1 MPCEVIDMSKIFS
14 KLLGLSPPAPP
25 QVMSADAVPP
35 PPTTDEAR
43 LAAESR
49 DEMLRK
55 RGRRSTILTGPEGA
69 AAGQTRT
76 TTLIGN

>member
-1 MPCEVIDMSKIFS
+1 MSKLFKS
-14 KLLGLSPPAPP
+14 VTGAVQGLLGIKAPP
-25 QVMSADAVPP
+25 PPQIMQQEVAP